1 MMSKAK
7 TTNFAF
13 ALSDFLFHYLPDQKG
28 LSKNTIQSYS
38 DALSLFLTFCESELH
53 LKRERLEIHDL
64 NREMAEE
71 FLDWLERERRCSAS
85 TRNQRYAA
93 LSAFFKYLQY
103 KNPGYVLLLQQIRTI
118 PRKTDKRQTV
128 QHLSLQAVEEI
139 LKAPNL
145 NTKEGRRDFGIL
157 SLMYESAARVSEI
170 ADLCIGDL
178 RFDRNG
184 TVVHLLG
191 KNGKLRLV
199 PLVGSVAL
207 FLKRY
212 LADEARRRPCSSK
225 DPLFLSRAKKPF
237 SRAGI
242 QYILNKH
249 AQIARNTA
257 QEIIP
262 ERVYPH
268 ILRHSRAMH
277 WLEAGIDLQY
287 IKDLLGHA
295 ELATTEVYARLN
307 TEMKRELLEKA
318 HPAEEAEGTLSWTDD
333 KNLMEWLH
341 GFVKS

>member
-1 MMSKAK
+1 MNK
-7 TTNFAF
+7 TKPTSFAF

-28 LSKNTIQSYS
+28 LSENTIQSYS
-38 DALSLFLTFCESELH
+38 DALSLFLTFCESKLYI
-53 LKRERLEIHDL
+53 KRERLEIHDL
-64 NREMAEE
+64 NREMAED
-71 FLDWLERERRCSAS
+71 FLDWLERERRCCAS

-145 NTKEGRRDFGIL
+145 NTKEGRRDFAIL
-157 SLMYESAARVSEI
+157 NLMYESAARVSEI
-170 ADLCIGDL
+170 AELRIGDL

-184 TVVHLLG
+184 TAVHLMS
-191 KNGKLRLV
+191 KNGKPRLV
-199 PLVGSVAL
+199 PLVGSVAS

-212 LADEARRRPCSSK
+212 LADETKRRPCSCN
-225 DPLFLSRAKKPF
+225 DPLFLNRYKQPLT
-237 SRAGI
+237 RAGI

-249 AQIARNTA
+249 VQIARNA
-257 QEIIP
+257 AHKIIP

-268 ILRHSRAMH
+268 IFRHSRAMH

-307 TEMKRELLEKA
+307 TEMKREILEKA
-318 HPAEEAEGTLSWTDD
+318 HPAEESVDTRSWTDD
-333 KNLMEWLH
+333 RSLMEWLH
-341 GFVKS
+341 EFVKT